1 MTPDA
6 SPSAYLT
13 GLVLGA
19 SLIIAIGA
27 QNAFVL
33 RQGLA
38 RAHVAVVVALCVLID
53 VVLTMIG
60 VDGLAASLG
69 RNPLALEGLALTGA
83 VFLAWYGLGAARRAC
98 STESLC
104 AAPAGGALSA
114 RGVLLQTLAVSLLN
128 PHVYLD
134 TVLLIGSVGVQQPP
148 PLRPAFLAGVWTAS
162 AGWFASLG
170 FGSRLLAPLFAR
182 PIAWRLLD
190 ALVALVM
197 WGIALTLLW
206 TTFGADRP
214 LSLAAQYPG
223 QHAGSLLVDAAAF
236 LA

>member
-1 MTPDA
+1 MTAIA
-6 SPSAYLT
+6 SPGAYVT

-33 RQGLA
+33 RQGLL
-38 RAHVAVVVALCVLID
+38 RAHVALVVVLCVIID
-53 VVLTMIG
+53 VVLTTLG
-60 VDGLAASLG
+60 VGGLSASLG
-69 RNPLALEGLALTGA
+69 RSPPALDGLALAGA
-83 VFLAWYGLGAARRAC
+83 CFLGWYGLGAARRAR
-98 STESLC
+98 SSQALS
-104 AAPAGGALSA
+104 AAPAAGAQSM

-134 TVLLIGSVGVQQPP
+134 TVLLIGSVGVQQPA

-162 AGWFASLG
+162 IGWFASLG
-170 FGSRLLAPLFAR
+170 FGSRLLAPIFVR

-197 WGIALTLLW
+197 WSIALTLLW
-206 TTFGADRP
+206 TTFR
-214 LSLAAQYPG
+214 
-223 QHAGSLLVDAAAF
+223 
-236 LA
+236 

>member
-1 MTPDA
+1 MTGII
-6 SPSAYLT
+6 SPSAYVT
-13 GLVLGA
+13 GLVLGG

-33 RQGLA
+33 RQGLL
-38 RAHVAVVVALCVLID
+38 RIHVALVVVVCVLVD
-53 VVLTMIG
+53 VALTTVG
-60 VDGLAASLG
+60 VDGLSASLG
-69 RNPLALEGLALTGA
+69 RNRLALDALAVGGA
-83 VFLAWYGLGAARRAC
+83 CFLGWYGLGAARRAC
-98 STESLC
+98 SSQ
-104 AAPAGGALSA
+104 ALSA
-114 RGVLLQTLAVSLLN
+114 GSAAVARSARSVLLQTLAVSLLN

-134 TVLLIGSVGVQQPP
+134 TVLLIGSVGVQQPA

-182 PIAWRLLD
+182 PLAWRFLD

-206 TTFGADRP
+206 TTFR
-214 LSLAAQYPG
+214 
-223 QHAGSLLVDAAAF
+223 
-236 LA
+236 

>member
-1 MTPDA
+1 MWRAGGVDTRRMPSIA
-6 SPSAYLT
+6 SPSAYVT

-33 RQGLA
+33 RQGLL
-38 RAHVAVVVALCVLID
+38 RVHVAVVVFVCILVD
-53 VVLTMIG
+53 VVLTTVG
-60 VDGLAASLG
+60 VGGLSASLG
-69 RNPLALEGLALTGA
+69 RNPLALEGLAAAGA
-83 VFLAWYGLGAARRAC
+83 SFLGWYGFNAARRAC
-98 STESLC
+98 SNQSLS
-104 AAPAGGALSA
+104 AASAGAAQSA

-134 TVLLIGSVGVQQPP
+134 TVLLIGSVGVQQPA

-162 AGWFASLG
+162 LGWFTSLG
-170 FGSRLLAPLFAR
+170 FGSRLLAPVFAR

-190 ALVALVM
+190 ALVAVVM

-206 TTFGADRP
+206 TTFR
-214 LSLAAQYPG
+214 
-223 QHAGSLLVDAAAF
+223 
-236 LA
+236 